1 MINLI
6 IGKRE
11 EAVECLTK
19 LILSHHGGFS
29 ARVSLLKCQKE
40 KVLKLAKENDII
52 IIQELD
58 RHLLFEEIIEW
69 LEEISKNKCDVMAIT
84 YRDDIIEAY
93 EDVEDVNIIDLR
105 GE

>member
-6 IGKRE
+6 IGTEIEAQDKYLEMIHKKTCFSSADARSLKKPKEFDKRD
-11 EAVECLTK
+11 V
-19 LILSHHGGFS
+19 
-29 ARVSLLKCQKE
+29 LLVK
-40 KVLKLAKENDII
+40 N
-52 IIQELD
+52 LD
-58 RHLLFEEIIEW
+58 NKLLFEEIVLVLDGLKEKEVETI
-69 LEEISKNKCDVMAIT
+69 AIT

>member
-6 IGKRE
+6 IGNPV
-11 EAVECLTK
+11 EAQTKAIEMCEGKSVFRLKNCYYSINEALEGIKERDLLLIKNLDDEMLFEGIVECVE
-19 LILSHHGGFS
+19 
-29 ARVSLLKCQKE
+29 ALKD
-40 KVLKLAKENDII
+40 NN
-52 IIQELD
+52 
-58 RHLLFEEIIEW
+58 IET
-69 LEEISKNKCDVMAIT
+69 IAIT